1 MPVSPCETLI
11 NLRGRW
17 LEGEQPWP
25 HKAEDDGSIY
35 VVWRNAADIPASNKS
50 HMAFQRRPWKR
61 KKKKKNA
68 ALCGK
73 KAAVYC
79 MHGMR

>member
-17 LEGEQPWP
+17 LEGEKQLWLP
-25 HKAEDDGSIY
+25 KAEDDDGSIY
-35 VVWRNAADIPASNKS
+35 VVQRNAVDIPASNKS

-61 KKKKKNA
+61 KKKMQPSAERKQ
-68 ALCGK
+68 LCTVRM
-73 KAAVYC
+73 A
-79 MHGMR
+79 